1 MTSVKRLYIY
11 NPNFQ
16 VPKSMWQVLMDKLPG
31 QVFKGHCS
39 SSFIS
44 FTVHITY
51 KNGNNML
58 FLLVVYFRFPLSRTL
73 VLNSDNFMQN
83 KT

>member
-31 QVFKGHCS
+31 QVIEKNYL
-39 SSFIS
+39 SFFAQ
-44 FTVHITY
+44 FTY
-51 KNGNNML
+51 ENFSKML
-58 FLLVVYFRFPLSRTL
+58 IFLNEYLS
-73 VLNSDNFMQN
+73 
-83 KT
+83 